1 MNENDD
7 LVNGRWSIN
16 LYAAIDYNFY
26 TFNDFISRAAHRAAR
41 LKRNGSKKC
50 AYGVCPNKWQ
60 GDDKKVGQKYQ
71 N

>member
-26 TFNDFISRAAHRAAR
+26 TFR
-41 LKRNGSKKC
+41 K
-50 AYGVCPNKWQ
+50 
-60 GDDKKVGQKYQ
+60 
-71 N
+71 

>member
-26 TFNDFISRAAHRAAR
+26 IFRETPYNSVIFEETLDRYS
-41 LKRNGSKKC
+41 
-50 AYGVCPNKWQ
+50 W
-60 GDDKKVGQKYQ
+60 KVA
-71 N
+71 